1 MLNVKNLEVHYQELR
16 ALRGVSLEVSKG
28 GLVALIGSNGAGKT
42 TLLNAISGLVAAVS
56 GQINWNGQSIVGCSP
71 DEICQY
77 GIIQVPEG
85 RKLFARMTVEENLE
99 MGAYLPRA
107 RAHAEENRQ
116 MVFDI
121 FPRLAERRR
130 QIAGSLSGGEQQMVA
145 LARAIMAKPK
155 LLMLDEPSLG
165 LAPVMAAE
173 IFQVIADL
181 VKRGITGLLISQD
194 VLHTLSIAK
203 YAYVLENGKISLH
216 GLAQQLLDDPRIKAS
231 YLGL

>member
-1 MLNVKNLEVHYQELR
+1 MLTVRNLEVHYQELR
-16 ALRGVSLEVSKG
+16 ALRGVSLEVGES
-28 GLVALIGSNGAGKT
+28 GLVALTGSNGAGKT
-42 TLLNAISGLVAAVS
+42 TLLNAVSGLVAAES
-56 GQINWNGQSIVGCSP
+56 GQIKWNGQSIAGCSP
-71 DEICQY
+71 DDICQC

-107 RAHAEENRQ
+107 RAHAAENRQ

-145 LARAIMAKPK
+145 LARAIMAKPR

-173 IFQVIADL
+173 IFQIITEL
-181 VKRGITGLLISQD
+181 VKHGITGLLVSQD
-194 VLHTLSIAK
+194 VLHALSIAK
-203 YAYVLENGKISLH
+203 YAYVLENGKISLY
-216 GLAQQLLDDPRIKAS
+216 GPAQQLLDDPRIKES
-231 YLGL
+231 YLGV

>member
-42 TLLNAISGLVAAVS
+42 TLLNAISGLVAEVS

-71 DEICQY
+71 DDICQY

-216 GLAQQLLDDPRIKAS
+216 GLAQQLLDDPRIKES

>member
-1 MLNVKNLEVHYQELR
+1 MLNVNNLEVHYQELR
-16 ALRGVSLEVSKG
+16 ALQGVSLEVSEG
-28 GLVALIGSNGAGKT
+28 DLVALIGSNGAGKT
-42 TLLNAISGLVAAVS
+42 TLLNAVSGLVVAVS

-71 DEICQY
+71 DDICQY

-99 MGAYLPRA
+99 IGAYLPRA
-107 RAHAEENRQ
+107 RAYAEESRQ

-203 YAYVLENGKISLH
+203 YAYVLENGKVSLH
-216 GLAQQLLDDPRIKAS
+216 GPAQQLLDDPRIKES